1 MTFTSFIKIYAI
13 DLSRLELLTLRL
25 SGVHSSQLSY
35 KSQKNILFG
44 AFKRSFPQFVAF
56 ITVLFVNNVT

>member
-1 MTFTSFIKIYAI
+1 
-13 DLSRLELLTLRL
+13 
-25 SGVHSSQLSY
+25 
-35 KSQKNILFG
+35 LFG